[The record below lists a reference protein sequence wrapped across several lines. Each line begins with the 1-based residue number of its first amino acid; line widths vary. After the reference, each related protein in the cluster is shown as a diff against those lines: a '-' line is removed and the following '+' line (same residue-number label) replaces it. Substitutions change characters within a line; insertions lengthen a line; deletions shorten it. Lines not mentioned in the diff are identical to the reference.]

1 MYASIDNAVAMVCF
15 FSAVVDVHVVHDLAE
30 RDVSIID
37 NACGDTGHPLAVKQ
51 KMVDFRAPSS
61 ILVVDLRRF
70 VLIWVDLSGFKLI
83 WVDFG
88 WSILLDF
95 VGFWLILSDFLSLS

>member
-1 MYASIDNAVAMVCF
+1 MCF
-15 FSAVVDVHVVHDLAE
+15 DTAPGGG
-30 RDVSIID
+30 RID

-51 KMVDFRAPSS
+51 KMVDFRAPLS
-61 ILVVDLRRF
+61 ILVVDLSRF
-70 VLIWVDLSGFKLI
+70 VSIWVYLSGFKLI

-88 WSILLDF
+88 WSILIDF